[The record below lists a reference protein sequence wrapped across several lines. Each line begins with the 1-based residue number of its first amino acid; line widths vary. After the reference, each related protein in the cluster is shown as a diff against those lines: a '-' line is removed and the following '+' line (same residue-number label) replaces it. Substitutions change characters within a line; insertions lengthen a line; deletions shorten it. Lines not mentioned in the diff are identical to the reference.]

1 MVFQFG
7 LNRHLFFKLSP
18 LFLFSISIVKLIDQ
32 SFDLCDRPAFKM
44 NIYHELKVSYI
55 IRHVIIK
62 HALVK
67 ELFIILIWNTISG
80 SSNLDNYFILV

>member
-7 LNRHLFFKLSP
+7 LNQHLFFKLSP
-18 LFLFSISIVKLIDQ
+18 LFVFLISVVKLINQ

-44 NIYHELKVSYI
+44 NIYHKLKESYI

-67 ELFIILIWNTISG
+67 ELLILQVQNDDIKP
-80 SSNLDNYFILV
+80 